1 MRVVFDTNI
10 FISAFIFPNSQA
22 EKALIKIIND
32 SDFSDLLI
40 ISKEI
45 IDEILSVLASK
56 FSREKEELSRLA
68 VYISEIA
75 HIVYPQIKI
84 NVLSDEPDNRIIECA
99 ISGNAEFVVTGDK
112 KMLALKEYGRIK
124 IISLKNYLDL

>member
-32 SDFSDLLI
+32 SDLLI

-112 KMLALKEYGRIK
+112 NMLALKEYGRIK

>member
-10 FISAFIFPNSQA
+10 FISVFIFPNSQA

-32 SDFSDLLI
+32 SDLLI

>member
-22 EKALIKIIND
+22 EKAIIKIIND
-32 SDFSDLLI
+32 IDLLV

-45 IDEILSVLASK
+45 IDEILSVLALK
-56 FSREKEELSRLA
+56 FSREKEEISRLA
-68 VYISEIA
+68 VYISDIA
-75 HIVYPQIKI
+75 YIVYPQIRI
-84 NVLSDEPDNRIIECA
+84 DVLSDEPDNRIIECA
-99 ISGNAEFVVTGDK
+99 ISGNADFIVTGDK
-112 KMLALKEYGRIK
+112 KMLALENYERIK

>member
-32 SDFSDLLI
+32 SDLLI

>member
-22 EKALIKIIND
+22 EKAIIKIIND
-32 SDFSDLLI
+32 IDLLI

-45 IDEILSVLASK
+45 IDEILSVLALK
-56 FSREKEELSRLA
+56 FSREKEEISRLA
-68 VYISEIA
+68 VYISDIA
-75 HIVYPQIKI
+75 RIVNPQISI

-99 ISGNAEFVVTGDK
+99 ISGNADFIITGDK
-112 KMLALKEYGRIK
+112 KMLALKNYGQIK
-124 IISLKNYLDL
+124 IISLKNYLEL

>member
-1 MRVVFDTNI
+1 MRVVIDTNI

-32 SDFSDLLI
+32 SDLLI